1 MYFVLRAGQSNGRAE
16 SSERLSRP
24 GLPRLQCLPTGR
36 VVVLRP
42 VCAPR
47 PHFVWAPHCMARIH
61 RYFPRACIS
70 HYRVSRPMY
79 LGLRRI
85 PAGSFV
91 PLCSWC
97 LSEQVNVS
105 EGEKELSFVASLLLS
120 LLSSESF

>member
-61 RYFPRACIS
+61 
-70 HYRVSRPMY
+70 M
-79 LGLRRI
+79 
-85 PAGSFV
+85 
-91 PLCSWC
+91 
-97 LSEQVNVS
+97 NVS